1 MNQKTNK
8 LDKSRKEKDIS
19 MIKQKIR
26 IEDHDGIGRI
36 FIDDVELQ
44 NVMGYEIK
52 RCASET
58 THLLIRIVTNE
69 KDLDLN
75 FSANNICNDL
85 SGNV

>member
-1 MNQKTNK
+1 M
-8 LDKSRKEKDIS
+8 S
-19 MIKQKIR
+19 KQKIR
-26 IEDHDGIGRI
+26 IEDYDGIGRI

-58 THLLIRIVTNE
+58 THLLVRIVKNG

-75 FSANNICNDL
+75 FSANNIRNNL
-85 SGNV
+85 GGNVWKKERRVNELFTNIQF

>member
-1 MNQKTNK
+1 MN
-8 LDKSRKEKDIS
+8 
-19 MIKQKIR
+19 KQKIR
-26 IEDHDGIGRI
+26 IEDYDGIGKI

-44 NVMGYEIK
+44 NVVGYELK

-75 FSANNICNDL
+75 FSTNNIRNDL
-85 SGNV
+85 SGNVWKERNRHRT

>member
-1 MNQKTNK
+1 MN
-8 LDKSRKEKDIS
+8 
-19 MIKQKIR
+19 KQKIR
-26 IEDHDGIGRI
+26 IEDYDGIGRI

-52 RCASET
+52 RCASEA
-58 THLLIRIVTNE
+58 THLLIRIVKNG

>member
-1 MNQKTNK
+1 MN
-8 LDKSRKEKDIS
+8 
-19 MIKQKIR
+19 KQKIR
-26 IEDHDGIGRI
+26 IEDYDGIGKI

-44 NVMGYEIK
+44 NVVSYELK

-75 FSANNICNDL
+75 FSTNNIRNDL